1 MRGNRLDRKVMVTR
15 MGIDA
20 TVPPGY
26 ERSYTDQAGS
36 PGLEDPSLEDSL
48 SPADFSGG
56 GKRPLQVP
64 EGGVDA

>member
-36 PGLEDPSLEDSL
+36 PGLEDSL